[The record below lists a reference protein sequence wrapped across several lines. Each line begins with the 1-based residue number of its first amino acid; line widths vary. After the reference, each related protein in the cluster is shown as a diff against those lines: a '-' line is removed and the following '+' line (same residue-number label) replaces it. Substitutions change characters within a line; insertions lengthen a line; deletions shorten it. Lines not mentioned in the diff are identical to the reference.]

1 MAELGYCSIN
11 NLKLSS
17 ESQQAVAEI
26 KDIMESGN
34 MLAYSVGA
42 VPLFDLFLGKQ
53 KPAETLINVASY
65 DWVEFSK
72 VMTSVNSIV
81 KNRING
87 IAEPLSWK
95 THGEEGEFWR
105 CLSRATL

>member
-11 NLKLSS
+11 NLQLSS
-17 ESQQAVAEI
+17 ESLDAVAEI
-26 KDIMESGN
+26 KDIMEDGN

-53 KPAETLINVASY
+53 KPAETLISIAGY
-65 DWVEFSK
+65 DWVEFSE
-72 VMTSVNSIV
+72 VLSSVNSIV

-105 CLSRATL
+105 CVSRATL